1 MNNTLRR
8 GRETVSA
15 IFLFTAQER
24 VTELGRKAK
33 CRTCGKDLDT
43 TTAFKLIAHDTNG
56 KPKTS
61 YYCSREEY
69 EADEEKKRKAAADKD
84 RAYKLICQIIDRE
97 KIINTALWREWKEWN
112 TVADDEVI
120 AQYLDENQDYLV
132 GAISRLEDKEFNRI
146 RYLSAILKN
155 SLGDYKPKAIIPKV
169 TPNIQDEH
177 YETKFKLKP
186 RRGFDDFEEDCNE

>member
-1 MNNTLRR
+1 M
-8 GRETVSA
+8 
-15 IFLFTAQER
+15 
-24 VTELGRKAK
+24 GRKAK

-84 RAYKLICQIIDRE
+84 RAYKLICQIINRE

-120 AQYLDENQDYLV
+120 AQYLEENQDYLV

-155 SLGDYKPKAIIPKV
+155 SLGDYKPTAIVKEAEKPKV
-169 TPNIQDEH
+169 QIDTTF
-177 YETKFKLKP
+177 YEPIETQNNK
-186 RRGFDDFEEDCNE
+186 RRSLADLEDDF